1 MKIYRLIGILSILLQ
16 KEKVTAAELAEKF
29 EVSRRTVIRDIEDI
43 CKAGIPVVTESG
55 RGGGISIM
63 EDFKIDRTIFTS
75 EEIQIILAGLYGL
88 DSVAVSGRYRQI
100 ADKLLF
106 SHMKTDG
113 QIIIDLSV
121 WDKPGSRD
129 KIELIKTAMDNSEKI
144 AFKYFAGNG
153 EKVREIEP
161 YHLVFQW
168 ADWYVWGYCGIREDY
183 RLFKLSR
190 MNDLKRTEK
199 IQEKRNVPEYSC
211 KRQFDR
217 KEEVQALV
225 KFDADLKWR
234 IADAFGIDSL
244 QDGEKGNIQINIKW
258 SNKQSLFQYIL
269 SFGDKAEILSPPE
282 YRREFAEFLNNM
294 ISKYR

>member
-1 MKIYRLIGILSILLQ
+1 MKIDRLIGILSILLQ
-16 KEKVTAAELAEKF
+16 REKVTSAELAEKF

-63 EDFKIDRTIFTS
+63 EDFKIDRTIFSS
-75 EEIQIILAGLYGL
+75 EEIQLILAGLHGL

-100 ADKLLF
+100 ADKLLIN
-106 SHMKTDG
+106 HTKTDG

-129 KIELIKTAMDNSEKI
+129 KIELIKTAMDHAEKI
-144 AFKYFAGNG
+144 AFKYFGGNG
-153 EKVREIEP
+153 EMVREIEP

-168 ADWYVWGYCGIREDY
+168 ADWYVWGYCDIRKDY

-190 MNDLKRTEK
+190 MNDIKRTEK
-199 IQEKRNVPEYSC
+199 IQEKRNFPKYSC
-211 KRQFDR
+211 KKQFDR
-217 KEEVQALV
+217 KEDIQAVV

-234 IADAFGIDSL
+234 IADAFGTDAL
-244 QDGEKGNIQINIKW
+244 QVDEKGNILITMKW
-258 SNKQSLFQYIL
+258 SDKRSLFQYIL
-269 SFGDKAEILSPPE
+269 SFGDKAEILAPLE
-282 YRREFAEFLNNM
+282 YRKEFVKFLNNM
-294 ISKYR
+294 INKYG